1 MCALFIQNFINDQTI
16 FQGIVVDKEFD
27 PLLEEIQK
35 NRLFMARYDISLPVR
50 KGVVSKIDSKNVFN
64 IDPIRILYFMK
75 EHMRTIDMFL
85 KFDKDNSN
93 SLSRDE
99 LHFAFEVS

>member
-1 MCALFIQNFINDQTI
+1 LKIPKGNQNPYIEEEDTTQWPKEIVQT
-16 FQGIVVDKEFD
+16 G
-27 PLLEEIQK
+27 
-35 NRLFMARYDISLPVR
+35 

-99 LHFAFEVS
+99 LHFAFEVC